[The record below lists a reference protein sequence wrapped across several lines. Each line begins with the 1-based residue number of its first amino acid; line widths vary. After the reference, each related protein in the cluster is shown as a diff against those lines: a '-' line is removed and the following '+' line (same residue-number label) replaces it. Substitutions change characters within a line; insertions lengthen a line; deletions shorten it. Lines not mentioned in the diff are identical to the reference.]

1 MGDTHSAAGKNHE
14 YATLSQGAS
23 DGKILFTWA
32 SGNLLILIG
41 DIEGFLVYEFL
52 MHKDEERVIELEF
65 LRATENAAL
74 HSSHWMGRGDKEA
87 ADFAACDAIRGM
99 FDLMDIRGEIVI
111 GEGIKDEAPG
121 LFIGEKVGT
130 WLEGSPRFDVA
141 LDPVDGT
148 TNVSKGMPNSIS
160 CIAAAIP
167 EDGEDC
173 ALQEIPA
180 FYMNKLSYP
189 EVVRQAWIKDPSLPI
204 SVDAPISEVIK
215 VSAKL
220 LGKNVRDITVMVLDR
235 PRNEYIIEQVR
246 SLGSKLRMIADG
258 DITAA
263 MAPSLPSTDVDLYAG
278 IGGAPEAVLSAAGLR
293 CLGGGQQAKIW
304 PADEAEKQQLIK
316 DGWGDQLDRIYRS
329 KDLAAG
335 NNILFCATGIS
346 ASPLLQGVH
355 IEGKTA
361 VTHSVLMRIKSKT
374 VRFVEAHHDLRTKTI
389 RLRSTKEETRM

>member
-1 MGDTHSAAGKNHE
+1 M
-14 YATLSQGAS
+14 
-23 DGKILFTWA
+23 
-32 SGNLLILIG
+32 
-41 DIEGFLVYEFL
+41 
-52 MHKDEERVIELEF
+52 KDEERVLELEF

-74 HSSHWMGRGDKEA
+74 HSSHWMGRGDKES
-87 ADFAACDAIRGM
+87 ADYAACDAIRGM

-148 TNVSKGMPNSIS
+148 TNVSKGMPNSIA

-167 EDGEDC
+167 EEGQDC

-180 FYMNKLSYP
+180 FYLKKLSYP
-189 EVVRQAWIKDPSLPI
+189 EAVRKAWMEDPSLPI

-215 VSAKL
+215 CTAKI
-220 LGKNVRDITVMVLDR
+220 LGKNVRDVTVMVLDR
-235 PRNEYIIEQVR
+235 PRNQAIVDEIR
-246 SLGSKLRMIADG
+246 SVGSKLRMIADG

-263 MAPSLPSTDVDLYAG
+263 MAPSLPDSEVDLYAG
-278 IGGAPEAVLSAAGLR
+278 IGGAPEGVLSAAGLR

-304 PADEAEKQQLIK
+304 PQDEEERQSLI
-316 DGWGDQLDRIYRS
+316 DAGWGDKFDTIFRS
-329 KDLAAG
+329 KDLAKG
-335 NNILFCATGIS
+335 NNIIFCATGIS
-346 ASPLLQGVH
+346 DSPVLKGVN
-355 IEGKTA
+355 ISGTKA

-374 VRFVEAHHDLRTKTI
+374 VRFVEAHHDLETKTI
-389 RLRSTKEETRM
+389 RLRSANGEMKV